1 MSRGNKT
8 SALFRVDL
16 CFVLEN
22 KPAAN
27 YEFYRFIV
35 RMQLFTSHLQ
45 SVKFIITSSN
55 PEAKGVDSYFCNT
68 DIVFDGGGHN

>member
-8 SALFRVDL
+8 SALFSDGRSFAWCKL
-16 CFVLEN
+16 
-22 KPAAN
+22 PAVN

-45 SVKFIITSSN
+45 SVKFFITSSN
-55 PEAKGVDSYFCNT
+55 PEAKGVDFYFCNT